1 MVQNGC
7 MIYVIFVHYA
17 DDMTPSDTNV
27 EISTKK
33 GGVLQQDKPFPRG
46 IGIKIFGQ
54 FLSDPTIDSLLTIPI
69 MDPVFPLIN

>member
-1 MVQNGC
+1 MMQKQC

-17 DDMTPSDTNV
+17 DDTTSSDTNV
-27 EISTKK
+27 EISTEK
-33 GGVLQQDKPFPRG
+33 GGVLPSGQASVW
-46 IGIKIFGQ
+46 GIKTQIFGQ

>member
-1 MVQNGC
+1 

-17 DDMTPSDTNV
+17 DSTTATDKNV
-27 EISTKK
+27 GISTKK
-33 GGVLQQDKPFPRG
+33 GGVLLQDKPFLRG
-46 IGIKIFGQ
+46 ISIKIFGQ